1 MAQRITADL
10 IVNSRAFYNP
20 LKERQLDL
28 RGYKLIVIENLGAME
43 DQFDTLD
50 LSDNEIKK
58 LDNFPRMYRLRTVL
72 LTNNHITRIDPK
84 VGKNLVHLE
93 HLILTN
99 NRIANLSDLDA
110 LAGFPALSTL
120 SLVDNVVTRRQNYRA
135 YVIHK
140 VPQLKALDFRKIKP
154 KERAAAKELFA
165 SEAGKK
171 IITAVSAAGQETKKV
186 IQAGPSEEEKAA
198 FAAAIQAATTP
209 EEFDKLERMGR
220 AGVYDLKV
228 LRAMAGASAG
238 AAGSAAK

>member
-20 LKERQLDL
+20 MKERQLDL

-58 LDNFPRMYRLRTVL
+58 MDNFPSMHRLRTIL

-84 VGKNLVHLE
+84 IGRNLVNLE

-110 LAGFPALSTL
+110 LASLPSLSTL
-120 SLVDNVVTRRQNYRA
+120 SLVDNVVTRRPNYRA

-140 VPQLKALDFRKIKP
+140 IPELKALDFRKVTP
-154 KERAAAKELFA
+154 KERAAAKQLFS
-165 SEAGKK
+165 SEAGQQ
-171 IITAVSAAGQETKKV
+171 IISAVSEAQQKTEKV
-186 IQAGPSEEEKAA
+186 IKAGPSDEEKAA

-228 LRAMAGASAG
+228 LRAMAGAAP
-238 AAGSAAK
+238 GSAAN